1 MPLVEQAYRPF
12 WEAFMQ
18 ARVPD
23 GIEAAKI
30 TGVSAELTDTDVLVD
45 CAEFDV
51 GLAWEALRAAQEIY
65 GAIACRTVR
74 SGRVFLEP
82 NAN

>member
-1 MPLVEQAYRPF
+1 
-12 WEAFMQ
+12 MQ
-18 ARVPD
+18 ARD
-23 GIEAAKI
+23 SEGIEAAKI
-30 TGVSAELTDTDVLVD
+30 TAVRAELSDTDVLVD

-51 GLAWEALRAAQEIY
+51 WLAWEALRAAQEIY
-65 GAIACRTVR
+65 GAIASGTIW

>member
-1 MPLVEQAYRPF
+1 
-12 WEAFMQ
+12 MQ

-23 GIEAAKI
+23 GIEAAKL
-30 TGVSAELTDTDVLVD
+30 TAVRPELSDTDLLVD

-65 GAIACRTVR
+65 GAIASRTVCAW
-74 SGRVFLEP
+74 RVLLEP
-82 NAN
+82 SGN